1 MLIIAVNVF
10 IYFMISSSHFYTA
23 VTYSVKNVVSIMGVV
38 TISDSVD
45 WEELF
50 CEKM

>member
-23 VTYSVKNVVSIMGVV
+23 VTL
-38 TISDSVD
+38 
-45 WEELF
+45 LF